1 MCLKMVQQTASRVCI
16 ICSRLKPD
24 LGGNNPGVQ
33 VCASNLVDC
42 SLSQSLIHGTR
53 KSWLGSFNNRVMLA
67 ILIACMS
74 YPVQI
79 FRLCI
84 YWKGSMVLV
93 SQLKGRLKIE
103 NWFINKPMDYW
114 IIGLINQWLSYSP
127 TLLTGTIA
135 DRNVLDLGDDS
146 TSRNA
151 QMPQPDT
158 GWTFCNAG
166 RHVPVWKIDQQ
177 LNSHRTDEVCIN
189 LYWGVLWLD
198 CLWPRGIACFGAS
211 FRFFLLLKIALLTS
225 K

>member
-1 MCLKMVQQTASRVCI
+1 M
-16 ICSRLKPD
+16 
-24 LGGNNPGVQ
+24 
-33 VCASNLVDC
+33 
-42 SLSQSLIHGTR
+42 
-53 KSWLGSFNNRVMLA
+53 W
-67 ILIACMS
+67 MS

-84 YWKGSMVLV
+84 YWKGSLVLV

-135 DRNVLDLGDDS
+135 DRNALDLADDS

-158 GWTFCNAG
+158 GWTFRNAG

-177 LNSHRTDEVCIN
+177 LNNYRTDEVCIN

-211 FRFFLLLKIALLTS
+211 VQISCFWKLHFSLQSSSRTEMIPTFPNVKEGCFSLFPELCLWFLRMESI
-225 K
+225 